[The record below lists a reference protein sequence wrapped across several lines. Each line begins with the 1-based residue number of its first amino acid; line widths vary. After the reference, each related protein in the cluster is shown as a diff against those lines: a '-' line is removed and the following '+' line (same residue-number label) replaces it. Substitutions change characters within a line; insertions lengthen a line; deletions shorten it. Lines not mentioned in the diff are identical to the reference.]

1 MREAWANDK
10 ELIYARGEH
19 KVSLYEPSKAE
30 DRVRREPARDYKK
43 AIEVLGFAEYES
55 IRTKWAGSGV
65 HRKQLLDG
73 YDKETL
79 IRIIN
84 NAIDGTRV
92 EELGRQ
98 SQLTREASR
107 GNYAYA
113 ATLER
118 ERSALHQVG
127 DMLETLVATA
137 GEFSR

>member
-1 MREAWANDK
+1 M
-10 ELIYARGEH
+10 
-19 KVSLYEPSKAE
+19 SLYEPSKAE

-43 AIEVLGFAEYES
+43 AIEVLGLAEYEI
-55 IRTKWAGSGV
+55 IRAQWAGSGV

-107 GNYAYA
+107 YYAYA

-137 GEFSR
+137 GKFSR